1 MKWTGIVVLII
12 ASVRASAQN
21 VPFLGDWQ
29 EPGGSVVRIERCGS
43 NLCMKISILSSTAPS
58 TTDTH
63 NPDASL
69 RDRSLCNLQIGRG
82 FHMDGATHASGG
94 QLYDPKSGNTYHG
107 KMTVEG
113 DMLNLRGYVGVSL
126 FGRTEVWRRV
136 SPASTA
142 CRVEQRK

>member
-1 MKWTGIVVLII
+1 MKWISIVVLIM
-12 ASVRASAQN
+12 ASACTSAQD

-29 EPGGSVVRIERCGS
+29 EPGGSVVRIEHCG
-43 NLCMKISILSSTAPS
+43 NDLCMKIDILSSTAPS

-69 RDRSLCNLQIGRG
+69 RNRSLCNLQIGSG
-82 FHMDGATHASGG
+82 FHMDDATHASGG

-113 DMLNLRGYVGVSL
+113 DTLNLRGYVGVPL

-136 SPASTA
+136 PPASTV
-142 CRVEQRK
+142 CRAEQPK